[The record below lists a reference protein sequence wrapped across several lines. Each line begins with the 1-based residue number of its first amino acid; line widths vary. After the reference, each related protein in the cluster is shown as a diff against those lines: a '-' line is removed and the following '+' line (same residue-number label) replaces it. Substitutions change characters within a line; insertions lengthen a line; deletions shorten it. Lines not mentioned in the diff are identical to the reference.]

1 MRPRTLADAADA
13 VSGTVR
19 PTEAAETLIRG
30 AAVDSRRVRP
40 GDLFVAL
47 PGDRVDG
54 HRFVSAALEAG
65 ASAALVQRGAVE
77 SDGPLIEVASP
88 PQALLDLAA
97 SERTR
102 IDGAVPVVGITGSTG
117 KTCTKDLTAAVLG
130 QRARVVASPAS
141 FNNEIGLPLT
151 LLSTDET
158 TEAVVCEMG
167 ARGVGH
173 IRLLCEIAR
182 PRIGVVTNVGTAHLG
197 VFGSLEALRDAKAEL
212 PESLPADGTAILNAD
227 DPVVASYVDRTAAE
241 VVWYGSGAPVRAESV
256 TGSRATG
263 AVAFELHAPDGHA
276 PVALRVP
283 GEHMVM
289 DALAAAAVGWSVGIP
304 VDAVAAGLSSATV
317 SGGRMEIMEAADG
330 LRILNDAYNANPT
343 SMAAAVRA
351 ARWMAGD
358 RRFVAVLGPM
368 AELGPI
374 TEQEHV
380 RVGEL
385 LVRTGVDALVVVG
398 EDARRIAAGAEREGL
413 EPDRIVRAEDPDEAA
428 RAARSFAGPGDL
440 VLVKGSR
447 VAGLERV
454 VGALVATPP
463 ARNGAAS

>member
-1 MRPRTLADAADA
+1 M
-13 VSGTVR
+13 
-19 PTEAAETLIRG
+19 
-30 AAVDSRRVRP
+30 
-40 GDLFVAL
+40 
-47 PGDRVDG
+47 
-54 HRFVSAALEAG
+54 
-65 ASAALVQRGAVE
+65 
-77 SDGPLIEVASP
+77 
-88 PQALLDLAA
+88 
-97 SERTR
+97 
-102 IDGAVPVVGITGSTG
+102 DGAVPVVGITGSTG

-130 QRARVVASPAS
+130 RRARVVASPAS

-151 LLSTDET
+151 ILSTDES

-212 PESLPADGTAILNAD
+212 PEALPHDGTAVLNAD
-227 DPVVASYVDRTAAE
+227 DPVVASYAERTAAE
-241 VVWYGSGAPVRAESV
+241 VVWYGSRASIRAQSV
-256 TGSRATG
+256 DVSRSTG

-283 GEHMVM
+283 GAHMVM
-289 DALAAAAVGWSVGIP
+289 DALAAAAVGWSLGIP
-304 VDAVAAGLSSATV
+304 VDTVAAGLSSATV
-317 SGGRMEIMEAADG
+317 SRGRMEVMEAPDG
-330 LRILNDAYNANPT
+330 LRILNDSYNANPA

-351 ARWMAGD
+351 ARWMAGEG
-358 RRFVAVLGPM
+358 RFVAVLGPM

-374 TEQEHV
+374 ADEEHV

-385 LVRTGVDALVVVG
+385 LVRTGVDALVAVG

-413 EPDRIVRAEDPDEAA
+413 EPERIVRTEDPGDAA

-454 VGALVATPP
+454 VEALAAGDARAAGDP
-463 ARNGAAS
+463 ARDGAAP